1 MYICV
6 HSYYCILEHLVT
18 SSIPRHLKKTS
29 PESSWGDFWE
39 IGDVVA
45 VWETVI
51 AWCIVGLSQFLQEL
65 SWCPGVACGRVF
77 SLWKIYF
84 FTYLSF
90 AYLGNIPGYTFDF
103 LFSFF
108 DSAFKFAVGVG
119 VALVEVKVAFI
130 SVETLAGFRRDCP
143 DFVGRSHDWCW
154 KVDEV
159 FPPWL

>member
-51 AWCIVGLSQFLQEL
+51 AWCSVGMSQFLQEL

-77 SLWKIYF
+77 SLWTMYF
-84 FTYLSF
+84 FTYLRF
-90 AYLGNIPGYTFDF
+90 VYLGNIPGYTFD
-103 LFSFF
+103 LVFSFF
-108 DSAFKFAVGVG
+108 YSAFKLAVGVG

-130 SVETLAGFRRDCP
+130 VVEAIPSFWRDFP
-143 DFVGRSHDWCW
+143 DFFGRRNDWSW
-154 KVDEV
+154 QVNKV